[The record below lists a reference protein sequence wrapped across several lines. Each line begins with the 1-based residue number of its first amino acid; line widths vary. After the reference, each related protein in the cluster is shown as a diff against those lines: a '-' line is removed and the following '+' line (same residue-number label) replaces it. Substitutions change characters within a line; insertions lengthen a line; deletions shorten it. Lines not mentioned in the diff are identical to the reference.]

1 MWATNSPE
9 FTKTAHVL
17 QSCPLHKRER
27 ESTWPTESSLGNK
40 LHGTATYWRL
50 MVRFIALPGLQIIQV
65 YIERWRRRIKT
76 KLTMSTSSIWGPQ
89 TLQNSS
95 LSGCL
100 CTICNMLLITLDKT
114 CNSDKHFLWDILHG
128 TADPNLVGKKNGLLS
143 YHLYRSSFEH
153 WYSFL
158 ICMNTE
164 ICMLYTK
171 DRYGSFKVERQ
182 REINFGVELF
192 TND

>member
-1 MWATNSPE
+1 MNWHSMKINLDKICLENDHPSFEVSLIEFSIQFMFYADDCTNSPE
-9 FTKTAHVL
+9 F
-17 QSCPLHKRER
+17 
-27 ESTWPTESSLGNK
+27 
-40 LHGTATYWRL
+40 
-50 MVRFIALPGLQIIQV
+50 
-65 YIERWRRRIKT
+65 IKT

-128 TADPNLVGKKNGLLS
+128 TADPNLVGKKIGLLS

-153 WYSFL
+153 
-158 ICMNTE
+158 
-164 ICMLYTK
+164 
-171 DRYGSFKVERQ
+171 
-182 REINFGVELF
+182 
-192 TND
+192 

>member
-9 FTKTAHVL
+9 FTKIAHVL

-40 LHGTATYWRL
+40 LHGTATYRRL

-89 TLQNSS
+89 ILQNSS

-171 DRYGSFKVERQ
+171 DRHGSFKVERQ
-182 REINFGVELF
+182 REINLGVELF